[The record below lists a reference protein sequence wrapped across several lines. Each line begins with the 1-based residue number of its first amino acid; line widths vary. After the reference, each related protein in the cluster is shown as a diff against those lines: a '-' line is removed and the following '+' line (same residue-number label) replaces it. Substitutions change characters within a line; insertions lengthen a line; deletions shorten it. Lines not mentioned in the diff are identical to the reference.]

1 MAERSPSLP
10 EVPTYKESGIPI
22 ALDQWLGAFV
32 PTGTPQAIV
41 DRLNA
46 EMNKALKEPAI
57 RDLFVKSAQDV
68 VGGTPAQFA
77 KLVHD
82 DFDKYARLTKELNI
96 KVD

>member
-10 EVPTYKESGIPI
+10 DVPTYQESGIDI
-22 ALDQWLGAFV
+22 ALDQWLGAVV

-57 RDLFVKSAQDV
+57 RDLFVKSAQDA
-68 VGGTPAQFA
+68 VGGTPGQFA